1 MATRSKANDPTKPKA
16 AGAGATPAR
25 IAGEPGDLPLR
36 SYCGGALTLAT
47 EQRFSAGGTR
57 GGAQRTSDQSIADDS
72 LVEIELEGGVTL
84 WTSFARL
91 KEDFPTDPAS
101 RAAQDAGPGTYVFPA
116 ALPLGDAARGGLTDW
131 AVKAW
136 NLLALK
142 LDADGAAQLAARGLG
157 WLLEHRIDQRQGLH
171 HLALGDDNG
180 LDRIAKAGPP
190 PNLADVDV
198 TRPLLVFLHGTGTST
213 AGSFAGLWDAR
224 NRDLRTSLAAAYGQN
239 NVLALEHR
247 SVSLSPL
254 RNALDLALALPQGAR
269 LHLISHSR
277 GGLIGELLAR
287 ANRRGVAP
295 FDDTDLAIVG
305 EADAALLRQLRDVLQ
320 EKRLRVERF
329 VRVACPARGTS
340 LASGRLDR
348 YLSVIVNVFKLASLG
363 GRVPLLAELEDL
375 TAFAAAVA
383 QRRSDPSEFPGL
395 EAMMPES
402 RLIRMLNRPGVEVD
416 SDLTVI
422 AGDAEPQG
430 ILKRLALLV
439 TDLYFDEEHDFVV
452 NTANMSGGA
461 ARVGDAARMFRHKHA
476 DVSHFR
482 YFYNTETSRRMVA
495 GLLQPAGFVS
505 GFVAATPFPAPPSRA
520 ARSPERGPRG
530 PSPAVVVLPGIM
542 GSALAVADGK
552 SVDTVWMDFFDLAR
566 GGLCAKLALPDRQRV
581 VAEHPLPR
589 TYGRLLDFL
598 ADSHRVVP
606 FAYDWRISLKDEAQR
621 LAERILVE
629 LEQTERDNQPL
640 VILTHSMGGLLA
652 RALLAYRPEVWQR
665 VCRHPD
671 ARVLMLGTPTRGSH
685 SITQVLA
692 GQERMITLL
701 AALDLRDTRQQI
713 LDTVSRFP
721 GVLELLPD
729 ARRVDSDGGTDSLLD
744 ANFWAALPARQR
756 REFTLP
762 DDALLAGA
770 AEVRARLAQTRFEPG
785 RLVYVAGRA
794 DETPVD
800 FIDDDGELAFT
811 ASNQGDGRVP
821 WQTGIPADAAQVY
834 YLDAV
839 HGDMADTPEAFGA
852 LAEIL
857 RSGRT
862 AGLPQQAPASA
873 RGAAT
878 RRIMRRP
885 PLQAFP
891 DEASLEIALRGGAP
905 RRRREQATAPQVR
918 LVVRH
923 GDLRYACNPLV
934 VGHYFGDGI
943 VSAEKALDR
952 FLDHRLSARLQVG
965 LYPGLRNTAE
975 VFINPDAAGPSAIVI
990 GLGAVGE
997 LTVGALAE
1005 CFAAG
1010 LLRYAVQR
1018 AEGIAGAQ
1026 GEPVCV
1032 AALLIGTGGG
1042 GLGIDDSLTGLLRG
1056 MRRAVEALAGGPYA
1070 GRVSFAELELIELY
1084 EDRAIAAVHALR
1096 RLTGQAE
1103 FRDRFAAPTRLEAR
1117 KGGLRRAMFDE
1128 PPGWWQRLLISPSE
1142 DGGLRFVSLT
1152 QRARAEARLQA
1163 LQRPLVDRF
1172 LEQARA
1178 GTATDESL
1186 GVTLFE
1192 LLLPNELKQFA
1203 PDQGDLVLIVDE
1215 ASARYPWELLRDR
1228 TSREE
1233 APMVVERGVLRQL
1246 QSDEYRRNP
1255 VNCRNNR
1262 ALVIGDPLSKYPEL
1276 PGAQREAE
1284 AVAAALQAG
1293 EGAAR
1298 FDVTCVLRENARTI
1312 LRELMDHDYRI
1323 VHLAGH
1329 GVFEFPL
1336 ADDLAD
1342 PRCEG
1347 GKRKPRTISGMVIG
1361 DNIFLT
1367 PVEVRQM
1374 RQVPELVFINCCHLG
1389 RVEPDSTPNDWFVPY
1404 RLAANLA
1411 VEFIRM
1417 GVRAVIAA
1425 GWEVDDQAG
1434 RVFAETFYR
1443 QMLTGERFGTAIQQA
1458 RRETW
1463 EMHRQVNT
1471 WGAYQCYG
1479 DPDFRFGVP
1488 GSAERGAAEAPPYVA
1503 AAEAEVDLHNL
1514 ACAIGSADP
1523 DCRDEFAVRIAT
1535 VERRLSDELGG
1546 DGALRAR
1553 LAGNYFDSGDFANAL
1568 RCYRLVPR
1576 SELLPQDIERYAN
1589 TAARRAGQLAANSA
1603 LAEPGK
1609 SRQKRGRRQDADDPS
1624 ALAAMAVE
1632 LLDGLLAF
1640 APTVERHN
1648 IMGSAQKRLALLAR
1662 DAAGRREALSRM
1674 ALAYASA
1681 AALQQVPSGT
1691 PDGHAAINAWTAQII
1706 LAWHGGRAAKEQPKL
1721 PAMAVGLPQ
1730 FEALAADSLRNEDFW
1745 ARALAGD
1752 CALLRLIAKAAPAA
1766 ADIDAVVRAY
1776 RGAAKLGAGPREW
1789 NSVLSQVEIL
1799 KELAGSSD
1807 QVKIAAALQ
1816 TLHSGLQGA
1825 A

>member
-1 MATRSKANDPTKPKA
+1 LTKPKA
-16 AGAGATPAR
+16 AGATRAC
-25 IAGEPGDLPLR
+25 IAGEPGDRPER
-36 SYCGGALTLAT
+36 SYCGGALILAT
-47 EQRFSAGGTR
+47 DKRFSV
-57 GGAQRTSDQSIADDS
+57 GGAQQTSDQSIADDS
-72 LVEIELEGGVTL
+72 LVEIELEGGITL
-84 WTSFARL
+84 WTSFAQL
-91 KEDFPTDPAS
+91 KQDFPTDPAS
-101 RAAQDAGPGTYVFPA
+101 RGAQQAEPGTYVFPA
-116 ALPLGDAARGGLTDW
+116 ALPLGDAARGGLSDW

-142 LDADGAAQLAARGLG
+142 LDADGAAQLAARGVG
-157 WLLEHRIDQRQGLH
+157 WLLEHRIDKRQGLH
-171 HLALGDDNG
+171 RFALDDENG
-180 LDRIAKAGPP
+180 LERIAKAGPP
-190 PNLADVDV
+190 PNLADIDGN
-198 TRPLLVFLHGTGTST
+198 RPLLVFLHGTGSST

-224 NRDLRTSLAAAYGQN
+224 NRDLRTSLAAAYDEK

-247 SVSLSPL
+247 SVSLSPI
-254 RNALDLALALPQGAR
+254 RNALDLALALPHGAR
-269 LHLISHSR
+269 LHLVSHSR

-287 ANRRGVAP
+287 ANRRDLAA

-305 EADAALLRQLRDVLQ
+305 EADAALLRQLRDVSQ

-329 VRVACPARGTS
+329 VRVACPTRGTS

-348 YLSVIVNVFKLASLG
+348 YLSVIVNVFRLASLG
-363 GRVPLLAELEDL
+363 GRVPLLAELEDF

-416 SDLTVI
+416 GDLTVI

-461 ARVGDAARMFRHKHA
+461 ARGRDAARILRHKHA

-482 YFYNTETSRRMVA
+482 YFHNAETGRRIVA
-495 GLLQPAGFVS
+495 GLLQQPGFVS
-505 GFVAATPFPAPPSRA
+505 GFVPLTPVLPSA
-520 ARSPERGPRG
+520 ARALRRGPVG
-530 PSPAVVVLPGIM
+530 ASPAVVVLPGIM
-542 GSALAVADGK
+542 GSALGVADGGAIG
-552 SVDTVWMDFFDLAR
+552 TVWMDYLDLAC
-566 GGLCAKLALPDRQRV
+566 GALCRKIALPDRHRV
-581 VAEHPLPR
+581 VAEQPLPR

-598 ADSHRVVP
+598 AESHRVVP
-606 FAYDWRISLKDEAQR
+606 FAYDWRISLKDEAPR

-640 VILTHSMGGLLA
+640 VIVAHSMGGLLA
-652 RALLAYRPEVWQR
+652 RALVAYRPEVWQR
-665 VCRHPD
+665 MCRHPD
-671 ARVLMLGTPTRGSH
+671 ARVLMLGTPTRGSQ
-685 SITQVLA
+685 SIAQVLA

-701 AALDLRDTRQQI
+701 AALDLRNTRQQI
-713 LDTVSRFP
+713 LDTISRIP
-721 GVLELLPD
+721 GMHELLPD
-729 ARRVDSDGGTDSLLD
+729 ARRVDADGGTDSLLD
-744 ANFWAALPARQR
+744 ANFWAALPAHLR
-756 REFTLP
+756 RAFTLP
-762 DDALLAGA
+762 DAALLAAA
-770 AEVRARLAQTRFEPG
+770 AEVRARLAQTRFAPG

-794 DETPVD
+794 DETPID
-800 FIDDDGELAFT
+800 FADDDGELAFT

-862 AGLPQQAPASA
+862 TALSQQAPASA

-885 PLQAFP
+885 ALQAFP
-891 DEASLEIALRGGAP
+891 DEASLEIAVRGGAP
-905 RRRREQATAPQVR
+905 QRRHEQATEPQVR

-923 GDLRYACNPLV
+923 GDLRYARNPLV

-952 FLDHRLSARLQVG
+952 FLDHRLSARLQLR
-965 LYPGLRNTAE
+965 LYPELRNTAE
-975 VFINPDAAGPSAIVI
+975 VFVNPDAAKPSAIVI

-1010 LLRYAVQR
+1010 LMRYAVQR
-1018 AEGIAGAQ
+1018 AEATS
-1026 GEPVCV
+1026 GEESGSVCV
-1032 AALLIGTGGG
+1032 AALLIVTGGG

-1056 MRRAVEALAGGPYA
+1056 MRRAVETLAGGPYA

-1103 FRDRFAAPTRLEAR
+1103 FRDRFEAPARLDAR
-1117 KGGLRRAMFDE
+1117 KGGQRRAMFDE
-1128 PPGWWQRLLISPSE
+1128 PPGWWQRLLISPSD

-1203 PDQGDLVLIVDE
+1203 PDQGDLVLIVDDE
-1215 ASARYPWELLRDR
+1215 SARYPWELLRDR

-1246 QSDEYRRNP
+1246 QTDEYRRNP
-1255 VNCRNNR
+1255 DNCRNNR
-1262 ALVIGDPLSKYPEL
+1262 ALVIGDPLSKFPEL
-1276 PGAQREAE
+1276 PGAQRKAE

-1336 ADDLAD
+1336 GDDLAD
-1342 PRCEG
+1342 ARCEG
-1347 GKRKPRTISGMVIG
+1347 GERKPRTISGMVIG

-1389 RVEPDSTPNDWFVPY
+1389 RVEPNEQANDWFVPY

-1443 QMLTGERFGTAIQQA
+1443 QMLAGERFGTAVQQA

-1463 EMHRQVNT
+1463 DMHRQVNT

-1479 DPDFRFGVP
+1479 DPDFRFGGV
-1488 GSAERGAAEAPPYVA
+1488 GSAEPRAGESLPYVA

-1514 ACAIGSADP
+1514 ASAIASADP
-1523 DCRDEFAVRIAT
+1523 NCRDEFAVRIAA
-1535 VERRLSDELGG
+1535 VEQRLSDKLGG

-1568 RCYRLVPR
+1568 RCYRRVPR
-1576 SELLPQDIERYAN
+1576 SELLPQDIERFAN
-1589 TAARRAGQLAANSA
+1589 AAARRAGQLAANA
-1603 LAEPGK
+1603 APPDPDK
-1609 SRQKRGRRQDADDPS
+1609 PRARRRRGQDAGDPT

-1648 IMGSAQKRLALLAR
+1648 IMGSAHKRLALLAR
-1662 DAAGRREALSRM
+1662 DAAVRREALSHM
-1674 ALAYASA
+1674 ALAYARA
-1681 AALQQVPSGT
+1681 ATLQQAPSGE
-1691 PDGHAAINAWTAQII
+1691 PDGYAAINAWTAQIV
-1706 LAWHGGRAAKEQPKL
+1706 LAWHGGRAAKAQPKL
-1721 PAMAVGLPQ
+1721 PAMEVGLPHL
-1730 FEALAADSLRNEDFW
+1730 EALAAESLRSEDFW

-1776 RGAAKLGAGPREW
+1776 RGAATLGVRPREW
-1789 NSVLSQVEIL
+1789 NSVLSQVDIL
-1799 KELAGSSD
+1799 KALAGSSA
-1807 QVKIAAALQ
+1807 QGRIAAALE
-1816 TLHSGLQGA
+1816 TLHSRLQGA

>member
-1 MATRSKANDPTKPKA
+1 MATRRKANDLAKPEAARVGTTK
-16 AGAGATPAR
+16 AR
-25 IAGEPGDLPLR
+25 IAGEPCDLPVR

-47 EQRFSAGGTR
+47 DKRFSITGAR
-57 GGAQRTSDQSIADDS
+57 GGAQQTSDELIADDS
-72 LVEIELEGGVTL
+72 LVEIELEGGITL

-91 KEDFPTDPAS
+91 KQDFPTDPAS
-101 RAAQDAGPGTYVFPA
+101 RGAMHADPGTYVFPA
-116 ALPLGDAARGGLTDW
+116 ALPVGDAARGSLTGW

-136 NLLALK
+136 NLLSLN
-142 LDADGAAQLAARGLG
+142 LDAEGAAQLAARGVG
-157 WLLEHRIDQRQGLH
+157 WLLEHRIEKRQGLH
-171 HLALGDDNG
+171 RFALGADNG
-180 LDRIAKAGPP
+180 LEQIANAGSPP
-190 PNLADVDV
+190 PLADIDV
-198 TRPLLVFLHGTGTST
+198 TRPLLVFLHGTGSST
-213 AGSFAGLWDAR
+213 AGSFAGVWEPR
-224 NRDLRTSLAAAYGQN
+224 NRDLRSSLAAAYGET
-239 NVLALEHR
+239 NVLALEHC
-247 SVSLSPL
+247 SVSQSPV
-254 RNALDLALALPQGAR
+254 RNALDLAQALPQGAR
-269 LHLISHSR
+269 LHLVSHSR

-287 ANRRGVAP
+287 ANRRDGAA

-305 EADAALLRQLRDVLQ
+305 QADAALLRQLRDVLQ
-320 EKRLRVERF
+320 EKRVRVERF

-383 QRRSDPSEFPGL
+383 QRRSDPGEFPGF

-416 SDLTVI
+416 GDLTVI

-439 TDLYFDEEHDFVV
+439 TDLYFDEDHDFVV
-452 NTANMSGGA
+452 NTANMSGGP
-461 ARVGDAARMFRHKHA
+461 ARGRDAVRIFSHKHA

-482 YFYNTETSRRMVA
+482 YFHNVETSRRIVA
-495 GLLQPAGFVS
+495 GLLQPAGFDS
-505 GFVAATPFPAPPSRA
+505 GFVAQMPLPPQA
-520 ARSPERGPRG
+520 ARGARSGPGG
-530 PSPAVVVLPGIM
+530 PLPAVVVLPGIM
-542 GSALAVADGK
+542 GSALAVADGGA
-552 SVDTVWMDFFDLAR
+552 VDTVWMDYLDLAR
-566 GGLCAKLALPDRQRV
+566 GALCEKLALPDRHRV
-581 VAEHPLPR
+581 LAEQPLPR

-598 ADSHRVVP
+598 AASHRVVP
-606 FAYDWRISLKDEAQR
+606 FAYDWRISLKDEAPR

-629 LEQTERDNQPL
+629 LEQTERENQPL
-640 VILTHSMGGLLA
+640 VIVAHSMGGLLA
-652 RALLAYRPEVWQR
+652 RALVAYRPEVWQR
-665 VCRHPD
+665 ICRHPD

-685 SITQVLA
+685 SIAQVLA
-692 GQERMITLL
+692 GQDRMITLL
-701 AALDLRDTRQQI
+701 AALDLCNTRQQI
-713 LDTVSRFP
+713 LDTVARFP
-721 GVLELLPD
+721 GLLELLPD
-729 ARRVDSDGGTDSLLD
+729 ARRVDADGGKDSLLD
-744 ANFWAALPARQR
+744 ATFWAALPAGLR
-756 REFTLP
+756 RAFSLP
-762 DDALLAGA
+762 DAALLAAA
-770 AEVRARLAQTRFEPG
+770 AEVRARLAQTQFGAG

-794 DETPVD
+794 DETPID
-800 FIDDDGELAFT
+800 FADHDGELAFT
-811 ASNQGDGRVP
+811 ATNLGDGRVP
-821 WQTGIPADAAQVY
+821 WQTGIPADATEVY

-852 LAEIL
+852 LTEIL

-862 AGLPQQAPASA
+862 ARLPQQPPAAA
-873 RGAAT
+873 RGAAAL
-878 RRIMRRP
+878 RIMRRP
-885 PLQAFP
+885 ALQAFP
-891 DEASLEIALRGGAP
+891 DEAALEIAVRGGAP
-905 RRRREQATAPQVR
+905 RRRREQLEELPRVR
-918 LVVRH
+918 LTVRH
-923 GDLRYACNPLV
+923 GDLRYAPNPLV

-952 FLDHRLSARLQVG
+952 FLDHRLSARLQLG

-975 VFINPDAAGPSAIVI
+975 VFVNPDAAKPSAIVI

-1010 LLRYAVQR
+1010 LLRYAVQQ
-1018 AEGIAGAQ
+1018 AEGPSGAQ
-1026 GEPVCV
+1026 SVSVCV

-1056 MRRAVEALAGGPYA
+1056 MRRAVETLADGPYA

-1103 FRDRFAAPTRLEAR
+1103 FRDRFEPPSRLDAR
-1117 KGGLRRAMFDE
+1117 KGGLRRAWFDE
-1128 PPGWWQRLLISPSE
+1128 PPGWWQRLQISPSE

-1203 PDQGDLVLIVDE
+1203 PEQGDLVLIVDE
-1215 ASARYPWELLRDR
+1215 ESARYPWELLRDR

-1246 QSDEYRRNP
+1246 QTDEYRRNP
-1255 VNCRNNR
+1255 DNCRNSR

-1293 EGAAR
+1293 DSAAR
-1298 FDVTCVLRENARTI
+1298 FDVTCVLRENARAI
-1312 LRELMDHDYRI
+1312 LRELMDQDYRI

-1336 ADDLAD
+1336 GADAAEPQGDD
-1342 PRCEG
+1342 G
-1347 GKRKPRTISGMVIG
+1347 MRKPRTISGMVIG

-1389 RVEPDSTPNDWFVPY
+1389 RVEAGGERNEWFVPY

-1443 QMLTGERFGTAIQQA
+1443 QMLAGERFGKAVQQA

-1463 EMHRQVNT
+1463 DMHRQVNT

-1479 DPDFRFGVP
+1479 DPDFRFGGGQRAEP
-1488 GSAERGAAEAPPYVA
+1488 GAGESVPYVA
-1503 AAEAEVDLHNL
+1503 AAEAGVDLHNL
-1514 ACAIGSADP
+1514 ASAIASAEP
-1523 DCRDEFAVRIAT
+1523 DCRDEFAAQVAA
-1535 VERRLSDELGG
+1535 VEQRLPDELRA
-1546 DGALRAR
+1546 DSALRAG

-1568 RCYRLVPR
+1568 RCYRMLPR
-1576 SELLPQDIERYAN
+1576 SELLPQDIERFAN
-1589 TAARRAGQLAANSA
+1589 AAARRAGQLAVNAA
-1603 LAEPGK
+1603 PPDPDKPRA
-1609 SRQKRGRRQDADDPS
+1609 RRRRRPDADDPA

-1648 IMGSAQKRLALLAR
+1648 MMGSAQKRLALLAR
-1662 DAAGRREALSRM
+1662 AAPARCEALSRM
-1674 ALAYASA
+1674 SLAYARA
-1681 AALQQVPSGT
+1681 AKLQPAQSGEQ
-1691 PDGHAAINAWTAQII
+1691 DGYAAINAWTAQIV
-1706 LAWHGGRAAKEQPKL
+1706 LGWHHGSAAREQPKL
-1721 PAMAVGLPQ
+1721 ASMKDGLPQ
-1730 FEALAADSLRNEDFW
+1730 FEALAAASVRSEDFW
-1745 ARALAGD
+1745 TRALAGD
-1752 CALLRLIAKAAPAA
+1752 CALLRLIAKPAPGA

-1776 RGAAKLGAGPREW
+1776 RGAAALGVRPREW
-1789 NSVLSQVEIL
+1789 NSVLSQVDIL
-1799 KELAGSSD
+1799 RALAGSSA
-1807 QVKIAAALQ
+1807 QLKIAGALE
-1816 TLHSGLQGA
+1816 TLHSRLQGA